1 MEKEKKVRQKINW
14 KKEMK
19 LAPGYIVIIL
29 WVIFTFM
36 LLGWILAASLST
48 TTDIFA
54 GKALKFPTGLHF
66 ENYIQAWGSGGV
78 ATFFMNSMLYSLIS
92 CFLLILICAPAAY
105 VLARFTFLG
114 NKIIQTSFV
123 SAMGIPI
130 TMIVLPLFS
139 IVANLGILNS
149 VFASKVTLI
158 FLYIGINIPYTTIFL
173 LTFSRTCLEHMK
185 RLLQLMAV
193 LQRRHSGRLCS
204 RWLSRES
211 SQLRFSIL
219 SISGMNISCH

>member
-1 MEKEKKVRQKINW
+1 MVWQRSLWTQCYIPWYHVSCWSWSVRRQHMYW
-14 KKEMK
+14 RD
-19 LAPGYIVIIL
+19 
-29 WVIFTFM
+29 
-36 LLGWILAASLST
+36 S
-48 TTDIFA
+48 
-54 GKALKFPTGLHF
+54 HF
-66 ENYIQAWGSGGV
+66 WEI
-78 ATFFMNSMLYSLIS
+78 
-92 CFLLILICAPAAY
+92 
-105 VLARFTFLG
+105 
-114 NKIIQTSFV
+114 KIIQTSFV

-158 FLYIGINIPYTTIFL
+158 FLYIGINIPYTTIF
-173 LTFSRTCLEHMK
+173 FCWHSSRTCLEHMK
-185 RLLQLMAV
+185 RPLQLMAA

-219 SISGMNISCH
+219 SIFGMNISCHWSLQTTIHYGR